1 MATTNFG
8 SAFRW
13 FGPQLQPTAEK
24 YSALTQNYPQPLF
37 QAQKFSL
44 HRATVASLAV
54 IPHFGASLTHWN
66 KNWEGKSHSTVVLG
80 TSSPKEKRNSYNN
93 NGARKHCRN
102 YNGSFTQFLISS
114 DQESFDWTKYNR
126 PLW

>member
-66 KNWEGKSHSTVVLG
+66 KNWEGKSHCCIGNIQSKGKKKLIQQQW
-80 TSSPKEKRNSYNN
+80 SSETLQKLQRFV
-93 NGARKHCRN
+93 H
-102 YNGSFTQFLISS
+102 
-114 DQESFDWTKYNR
+114 
-126 PLW
+126 